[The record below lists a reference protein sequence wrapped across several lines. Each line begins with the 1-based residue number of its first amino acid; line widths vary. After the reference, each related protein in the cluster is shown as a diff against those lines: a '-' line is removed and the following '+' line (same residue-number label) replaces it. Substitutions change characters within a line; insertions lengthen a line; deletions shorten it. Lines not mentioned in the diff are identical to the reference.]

1 MRIVKMD
8 YENVVIDGDFVELHD
23 ITTELLDQIV
33 KQAMQD
39 EVLFDINPSNRSPLA
54 EFFRMVEN
62 DSRPNSPFRQHYQEL
77 SSK

>member
-1 MRIVKMD
+1 MRIVKME

-39 EVLFDINPSNRSPLA
+39 EALFDINPSNISPLA

-62 DSRPNSPFRQHYQEL
+62 GSRPNSPFRQHYLEL